1 MKDLKA
7 CWVSRFRG
15 KKRVNRK
22 GNKTLRPKVAR
33 FGSKGKA
40 AIITFLQSPK
50 YSQHDKMAN
59 VKEMTR

>member
-1 MKDLKA
+1 MSVDLE
-7 CWVSRFRG
+7 G
-15 KKRVNRK
+15 KKELTGK
-22 GNKTLRPKVAR
+22 ETTLRPKVAR